1 MKNKEMKLKLN
12 KKKIKV
18 NMRQFNFEVIKL
30 RCPVLLSTNSVPNE
44 RLYSPLLAF
53 SSE

>member
-12 KKKIKV
+12 KKNIKP
-18 NMRQFNFEVIKL
+18 NKKQFNFEVIKL
-30 RCPVLLSTNSVPNE
+30 RCPVLLSTNPFPNE
-44 RLYSPLLAF
+44 WLYSPLLAF